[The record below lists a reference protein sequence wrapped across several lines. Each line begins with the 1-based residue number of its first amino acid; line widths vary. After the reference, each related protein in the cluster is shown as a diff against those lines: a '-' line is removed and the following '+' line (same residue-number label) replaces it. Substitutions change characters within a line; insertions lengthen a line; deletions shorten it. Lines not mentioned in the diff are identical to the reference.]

1 VLETIK
7 KDASLRNGDSSK
19 INALVNEKVMPYVD
33 FRRMTSAAVGP
44 AWRQATPEQRQK
56 LQDRVQGP
64 GFAPMREPC
73 PRSAIRPLPSS
84 LCAWPP
90 ATPTCWCVPRSTA
103 VATPMQLD
111 FRLEKQ
117 DTGWKL
123 YNFNVLG
130 VWLVETY
137 RNQFAQE
144 INANGIDG
152 LIKTLASR
160 SSMPATAPSKQSAS
174 DVMAAQLATLCNCP
188 ELTYRR
194 GRDCLLRLRP
204 LVTGHA
210 DARWWPMPAPSR
222 SSTRRRWPC
231 CWPAGALPRRWARAH
246 AVRSAQGA
254 AVHGRA
260 VWRGRLADARSCAR
274 CGRHRSAGLG

>member
-1 VLETIK
+1 MKITRRMWGMSAGAVLALNLGLPAAQAAEEAPDALVKRVSADVLETIK

-56 LQDRVQGP
+56 LQDE
-64 GFAPMREPC
+64 FKALL
-73 PRSAIRPLPSS
+73 IRTYAGALSQVGDQTITVKPVRMAAGDTDVLVRTQVNGRGDP
-84 LCAWPP
+84 
-90 ATPTCWCVPRSTA
+90 V
-103 VATPMQLD
+103 QLD

-117 DTGWKL
+117 ATGWKL

-160 SSMPATAPSKQSAS
+160 SSMPATATK
-174 DVMAAQLATLCNCP
+174 
-188 ELTYRR
+188 
-194 GRDCLLRLRP
+194 
-204 LVTGHA
+204 
-210 DARWWPMPAPSR
+210 
-222 SSTRRRWPC
+222 
-231 CWPAGALPRRWARAH
+231 
-246 AVRSAQGA
+246 
-254 AVHGRA
+254 
-260 VWRGRLADARSCAR
+260 
-274 CGRHRSAGLG
+274 

>member
-1 VLETIK
+1 MKITRRMWGMAAGAVLALNLGLPVAQAAEEAPDALVKRVSADVLETIK

-56 LQDRVQGP
+56 LQDE
-64 GFAPMREPC
+64 FKALL
-73 PRSAIRPLPSS
+73 IRTYAGALSQVGDQTITVKPVRMAAGDTDVLVRTQVNGRGDP
-84 LCAWPP
+84 
-90 ATPTCWCVPRSTA
+90 V
-103 VATPMQLD
+103 QLD

-117 DTGWKL
+117 ATGWKL

-160 SSMPATAPSKQSAS
+160 SSMPATANK
-174 DVMAAQLATLCNCP
+174 
-188 ELTYRR
+188 
-194 GRDCLLRLRP
+194 
-204 LVTGHA
+204 
-210 DARWWPMPAPSR
+210 
-222 SSTRRRWPC
+222 
-231 CWPAGALPRRWARAH
+231 
-246 AVRSAQGA
+246 
-254 AVHGRA
+254 
-260 VWRGRLADARSCAR
+260 
-274 CGRHRSAGLG
+274 

>member
-1 VLETIK
+1 MKITRRMWGMAAGAMLALNLGLPAAQAAEEAPDALVKRVSADVLETIK
-7 KDASLRNGDSSK
+7 KDASLRNGDASK

-56 LQDRVQGP
+56 LQDE
-64 GFAPMREPC
+64 FKALL
-73 PRSAIRPLPSS
+73 IRTYAGALSQVGDQTITVRPVRMAAGDTDVLVRTQVNGRGDP
-84 LCAWPP
+84 
-90 ATPTCWCVPRSTA
+90 V
-103 VATPMQLD
+103 QLD

-117 DTGWKL
+117 ATGWKL

-160 SSMPATAPSKQSAS
+160 SSIPATATK
-174 DVMAAQLATLCNCP
+174 
-188 ELTYRR
+188 
-194 GRDCLLRLRP
+194 
-204 LVTGHA
+204 
-210 DARWWPMPAPSR
+210 
-222 SSTRRRWPC
+222 
-231 CWPAGALPRRWARAH
+231 
-246 AVRSAQGA
+246 
-254 AVHGRA
+254 
-260 VWRGRLADARSCAR
+260 
-274 CGRHRSAGLG
+274 

>member
-1 VLETIK
+1 MKITRRMWGMAAGAVLALNLGLPAAQAAEEAPDALVKRVSADVLETIK

-56 LQDRVQGP
+56 LQDE
-64 GFAPMREPC
+64 FKALL
-73 PRSAIRPLPSS
+73 IRTYAGALSQVGDQTITVRPVRMAAGDTDVLVRTQVNGRGDP
-84 LCAWPP
+84 
-90 ATPTCWCVPRSTA
+90 V
-103 VATPMQLD
+103 QLD

-117 DTGWKL
+117 GTGWKL

-160 SSMPATAPSKQSAS
+160 SSMPATAAK
-174 DVMAAQLATLCNCP
+174 
-188 ELTYRR
+188 
-194 GRDCLLRLRP
+194 
-204 LVTGHA
+204 
-210 DARWWPMPAPSR
+210 
-222 SSTRRRWPC
+222 
-231 CWPAGALPRRWARAH
+231 
-246 AVRSAQGA
+246 
-254 AVHGRA
+254 
-260 VWRGRLADARSCAR
+260 
-274 CGRHRSAGLG
+274 

>member
-1 VLETIK
+1 MKITRRMWGMAAGAVLALNLGLPAAQAAEEAPDALVKRVSADVLETIK

-56 LQDRVQGP
+56 LQDE
-64 GFAPMREPC
+64 FKALL
-73 PRSAIRPLPSS
+73 IRTYAGALSQVGDQTITVKPVRMAAGDTDVLVRTQVNGRGDP
-84 LCAWPP
+84 
-90 ATPTCWCVPRSTA
+90 V
-103 VATPMQLD
+103 QLD

-117 DTGWKL
+117 ATGWKL

-144 INANGIDG
+144 INANGIDS

-160 SSMPATAPSKQSAS
+160 SSMPATATK
-174 DVMAAQLATLCNCP
+174 
-188 ELTYRR
+188 
-194 GRDCLLRLRP
+194 
-204 LVTGHA
+204 
-210 DARWWPMPAPSR
+210 
-222 SSTRRRWPC
+222 
-231 CWPAGALPRRWARAH
+231 
-246 AVRSAQGA
+246 
-254 AVHGRA
+254 
-260 VWRGRLADARSCAR
+260 
-274 CGRHRSAGLG
+274 

>member
-1 VLETIK
+1 MKITRRMWGMAASAVLALNLGLPAAQAAEEAPDALVKRVSADVLETIK

-56 LQDRVQGP
+56 LQDE
-64 GFAPMREPC
+64 FKALL
-73 PRSAIRPLPSS
+73 IRTYAGALSQVGDQTITVKPVRMAAGDTDVLVRTQVNGRGDP
-84 LCAWPP
+84 
-90 ATPTCWCVPRSTA
+90 V
-103 VATPMQLD
+103 QLD

-117 DTGWKL
+117 ATGWKL

-160 SSMPATAPSKQSAS
+160 SSMPATATK
-174 DVMAAQLATLCNCP
+174 
-188 ELTYRR
+188 
-194 GRDCLLRLRP
+194 
-204 LVTGHA
+204 
-210 DARWWPMPAPSR
+210 
-222 SSTRRRWPC
+222 
-231 CWPAGALPRRWARAH
+231 
-246 AVRSAQGA
+246 
-254 AVHGRA
+254 
-260 VWRGRLADARSCAR
+260 
-274 CGRHRSAGLG
+274 

>member
-1 VLETIK
+1 MKITRRMWGMAAGAVLALNLGLPAARAAEEAPDALVKRVSADVLETIK

-56 LQDRVQGP
+56 LQDE
-64 GFAPMREPC
+64 FKALL
-73 PRSAIRPLPSS
+73 IRTYAGALSQVGDQTITVRPVRMAAGDTDVLVRTQVNGRGDP
-84 LCAWPP
+84 
-90 ATPTCWCVPRSTA
+90 V
-103 VATPMQLD
+103 QLD

-117 DTGWKL
+117 AGGWKI
-123 YNFNVLG
+123 YNLNVLG

-160 SSMPATAPSKQSAS
+160 SSMPATATK
-174 DVMAAQLATLCNCP
+174 
-188 ELTYRR
+188 
-194 GRDCLLRLRP
+194 
-204 LVTGHA
+204 
-210 DARWWPMPAPSR
+210 
-222 SSTRRRWPC
+222 
-231 CWPAGALPRRWARAH
+231 
-246 AVRSAQGA
+246 
-254 AVHGRA
+254 
-260 VWRGRLADARSCAR
+260 
-274 CGRHRSAGLG
+274 